1 MASDY
6 SVTEL
11 VPHSGRMS
19 LLTKILDYGDGWLAA
34 EVEIKTDSMFSDE
47 FGVPSWVGLEY
58 LAQAIGAYAGL
69 QERLHGGAPKL
80 GFLLGTRKYTSTKEY
95 FSIGSILTIKVIK
108 NLQAEN
114 GLSAFDCILHSSDD
128 CDASAR
134 LNVFQPKNADEF
146 LKGAKSE

>member
-6 SVTEL
+6 NVAEL

-19 LLTKILDYGDGWLAA
+19 LLTNILDYGDGWLSA
-34 EVEIKTDSMFSDE
+34 EVEIKKDSMFSDE

-80 GFLLGTRKYTSTKEY
+80 GFLIGTRKYTSTQEY
-95 FSIGSILTIKVIK
+95 FSVGSILTIKVIK

-114 GLSAFDCILHSSDD
+114 GLSAFDCVLHSSDN
-128 CDASAR
+128 CEATAR
-134 LNVFQPKNADEF
+134 LNVFQPKNAEEF
-146 LKGAKSE
+146 LKGAKNE

>member
-1 MASDY
+1 MTSDY

-19 LLTKILDYGDGWLAA
+19 LLTKILDYGDDWLSA
-34 EVEIKTDSMFSDE
+34 EVEIKVDSMFSDE
-47 FGVPSWVGLEY
+47 YGVPAWVGVEY

-69 QERLHGGAPKL
+69 QERIHGGVPKI

-95 FSIGSILTIKVIK
+95 FVIGSILTITVNK

-114 GLSAFDCILHSSDD
+114 GLSAFDCALHSTDN
-128 CDASAR
+128 CEASAR
-134 LNVFQPKNADEF
+134 LNVFQPKNAGEF
-146 LKGAKSE
+146 LKGAQSE

>member
-1 MASDY
+1 MTSSY
-6 SVTEL
+6 SVAEL

-19 LLTKILDYGDGWLAA
+19 LLTKIVDYGDDWLSA
-34 EVEIKTDSMFSDE
+34 EVEIKADSMFADE
-47 FGVPSWVGLEY
+47 YGVPAWVGIEY

-69 QERLHGGAPKL
+69 QERLHGSVPKL

-95 FSIGSILTIKVIK
+95 FAIGSKLTIKVSK

-114 GLSAFDCILHSSDD
+114 GLSAFDCILHSTDH
-128 CDASAR
+128 CNAAAR

-146 LKGAKSE
+146 LKGAQSE